1 MLPAGRDPSTS
12 AFISVKI
19 ETQGLTDQ
27 QEQVRILFSNIT
39 KKKKKIARKA
49 DFSCKSSLFKPGGSY
64 IYLSHLMNFVR
75 RVLMSFV

>member
-39 KKKKKIARKA
+39 KKKKK
-49 DFSCKSSLFKPGGSY
+49 KSHAKL
-64 IYLSHLMNFVR
+64 ISHANLRFLNLA
-75 RVLMSFV
+75 VLIFISRIS